1 MYSALKSEVP
11 ISKSTAFNEGLFG
24 ELNKSSKIIV
34 CGEAKSH
41 CVNYTVMDLLGRMN
55 EEDRKKVYLLSDC
68 ASPVT
73 GFENAAVEFQEN
85 MKKVGAHVIKF
96 EEVNN
101 IFK

>member
-1 MYSALKSEVP
+1 MKLPTP
-11 ISKSTAFNEGLFG
+11 IASLFPVYVD
-24 ELNKSSKIIV
+24 EYL
-34 CGEAKSH
+34 
-41 CVNYTVMDLLGRMN
+41 NYTVMDLLGRMN